1 MRPCAELNEEPW
13 VRRLGGGEAASGGW
27 HGACVCAGSGDHPID
42 ATPDMPHL
50 CSHTL
55 LALSSVILIG
65 LSPPL
70 KAQQADPPFG
80 PTVRWQDDD
89 GAALWIGTDVAIGD
103 DGATVISA
111 KESSRPMISVYSSLV
126 GEALFDHPLPYAFQ
140 IRVDAAER
148 STEMA
153 AMVLH
158 HRRPGWTKNMAPE
171 LWFWSDANDPE
182 PTWKFA
188 FPEADSWFYRGMD
201 VHVSADGQTIVA
213 WNTYTRERRN
223 LIHVFDADGTIRGTF
238 ETTQEFNSS
247 AGEQAVV
254 SQDMR
259 RLLMD
264 VGGHPQLIDLETGE
278 LLKEWKH
285 HDLRSGHTLS
295 GDGRTVAIS
304 DEEQVRIHRED
315 ADGKFPRIGTYTLP
329 SHQTA
334 SQLALDGDGSHL
346 AILATTS
353 SPADQLDLVVYD
365 VNATV
370 TVDLHRFSAPDN
382 YYSVAATGLHMTEDA
397 AMIVGSTYGDGEGLI
412 PDAFAFQPGRGVTA
426 EIFTDGSA
434 FACDM
439 DPTGQFFVVATK
451 DKHANSIGTGGDIV
465 YADTRLVPLTVT
477 GLPRLGHTLTARIAG
492 AHEQAWVVA
501 ASALGQSATPWGVSQ
516 LDLATAKVQGL
527 VPLHAGVAERHLSL
541 PTAPAAHGMAIH
553 VQAGFVDDGLP
564 VGNLTNRVSFRI
576 QG

>member
-1 MRPCAELNEEPW
+1 
-13 VRRLGGGEAASGGW
+13 
-27 HGACVCAGSGDHPID
+27 
-42 ATPDMPHL
+42 MPHL
-50 CSHTL
+50 CSRTL
-55 LALSSVILIG
+55 LALCGVILIG

-70 KAQQADPPFG
+70 KAQQQDPLFG

-89 GAALWIGTDVAIGD
+89 GAALWVGTDVAIGD

-111 KESSRPMISVYSSLV
+111 KELNQPMISVYSSIV

-158 HRRPGWTKNMAPE
+158 HRRPGSTKSMAPE
-171 LWFWSDANDPE
+171 LWFWNDANDPE
-182 PTWKFA
+182 PAWKFP
-188 FPEADSWFYRGMD
+188 FPEADSWFYKGMD

-223 LIHVFDADGTIRGTF
+223 LIHVFDVDGTIRGTF

-247 AGEQAVV
+247 AGEQVLV

-278 LLKEWKH
+278 LLKEWRH
-285 HDLRSGHTLS
+285 HSLWSGHTLS
-295 GDGRTVAIS
+295 GDGRTVAIG
-304 DEEQVRIHRED
+304 DEAEVRIHRED
-315 ADGKFPRIGTYTLP
+315 ANGKFPRIDTYTLP
-329 SHQTA
+329 SHQNA

-346 AILATTS
+346 AILASTS

-365 VNATV
+365 VNAAV
-370 TVDLHRFSAPDN
+370 TIELHRFSAPNNND
-382 YYSVAATGLHMTEDA
+382 SVAATGLQMTEDA
-397 AMIVGSTYGDGEGLI
+397 AMIVGSTYGDGDGLI
-412 PDAFAFQPGRGVTA
+412 PDAFAFQPGLGVTA

-439 DPTGQFFVVATK
+439 DSTGQVFAVATK
-451 DKHANSIGTGGDIV
+451 DKHANSFGTGGDIV
-465 YADTRLVPLTVT
+465 CADTRLVPLRVT
-477 GLPRLGHTLTARIAG
+477 GLPRLGHTLTARIEG
-492 AHEQAWVVA
+492 AHDQAWVVA

-527 VPLHAGVAERHLSL
+527 VPMHHGAAERHLRL
-541 PTAPAAHGMAIH
+541 PTAPAANGMAIH
-553 VQAGFVDDGLP
+553 VQAGFVDDGRP
-564 VGNLTNRVSFRI
+564 AGALTNRISFRI